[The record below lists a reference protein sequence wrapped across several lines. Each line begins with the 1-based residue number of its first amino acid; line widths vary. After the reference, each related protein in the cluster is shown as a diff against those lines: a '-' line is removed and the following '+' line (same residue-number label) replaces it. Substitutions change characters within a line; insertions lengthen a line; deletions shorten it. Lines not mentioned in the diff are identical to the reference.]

1 MNIAMV
7 YKSRSFFFCGSI
19 RVPEGTEPYVY
30 YTSAL
35 TILSN
40 VLFSLV
46 LVLQKSNSL
55 NPYADVVQCQALNVL
70 RPCGCV
76 VVLAVTGRAR
86 CWERMRRYV
95 VVRCWILGVR
105 AMRQGRGARA

>member
-7 YKSRSFFFCGSI
+7 YKSRSFFF
-19 RVPEGTEPYVY
+19 VDPFVY
-30 YTSAL
+30 LKVQNLMCTM
-35 TILSN
+35 SN